1 MSFIQL
7 GIAGALT
14 AVLGTSLLSKN
25 GGLFSLFKETFI
37 VDPPIRTKR
46 PGIGLYYD
54 EGIESFEVF
63 AKRKMGITKSGKR
76 LFVN

>member
-14 AVLGTSLLSKN
+14 GVLGTSLFSKN
-25 GGLFSLFKETFI
+25 GGIFSFFKEPFI
-37 VDPPIRTKR
+37 IDPPIRIKR

-54 EGIESFEVF
+54 EGIESFEDL
-63 AKRKMGITKSGKR
+63 AKRRMGIAKSGKR